1 MGKIKINKDDK
12 ARILLT
18 ELLPYEVPMLFSNE
32 GFYSIIANKK
42 YDKFFDKVK
51 ALSKAPSDNKTKRQ
65 YGIPLNYEI
74 RKSIDGDTRTLSII
88 HPYCQFYF
96 IELFEKYDS
105 LMLHLCA
112 KSPFSLRRISKVAK
126 FYYSPDFVFSE
137 DPHKSAELEVE
148 PEILDEE
155 TKFVKSYFTYQPI
168 DLIYKF
174 YERNEFQ
181 RLEQRF
187 NYLMEFDISKCFY
200 HIYTHSITWAV
211 KDKESAKRNSKE
223 TSFENSF
230 DKVMQLAN
238 YNETNGI
245 VVGPEIS
252 RVFAEIILQQVDI
265 NVLAKLEKT
274 LKFGV
279 DFEIRRYVD
288 DYFVFSNDEKVL
300 QLIKKTFQAELT
312 FYKLYLNPT
321 KGETKTAPFITNI
334 TVGKRELKHLL
345 NNLYDSLFDVKQ
357 QPVEGGEPVKVTYI
371 KQLRRPYSISQN
383 FIKDFQCIVK
393 RNELTYDILSKDI
406 IRFFKSKIVKIL
418 KDDKLAKDKDVFE
431 NLFLMLFD
439 ILFYGYSLNINSN
452 TTFKLAQ
459 VIILVCKFLEKK
471 EPELRHSIF
480 SKIAKEADFVLT
492 NFHRKSKH
500 NETNIET
507 LNLLIALKKLDESYL
522 FSEKRLKELFG
533 VNDDKTNLSKLN
545 YFHIVTL
552 LYYIENKPAFNKFKS
567 EIEETVITL
576 FINDDDPF
584 SKSEFT
590 MLFFDFICCPF
601 VSEKSK
607 RKLIREAKYCKNG
620 DSNAII
626 DNIIKEIAD
635 QVKWFMDW
643 DIDIDLERVLKK
655 KEWGSS
661 Y

>member
-1 MGKIKINKDDK
+1 MGKVKINKDDK

-32 GFYSIIANKK
+32 GFYSIVSNKK
-42 YDKFFDKVK
+42 FDKFFNKIK
-51 ALSKAPSDNKTKRQ
+51 ELSKAPSDGKTKRQ
-65 YGIPLNYEI
+65 YGIPFNYEI
-74 RKSIDGDTRTLSII
+74 RKSIDGETRTLSII
-88 HPYCQFYF
+88 HPYCQYYF

-112 KSPFSLRRISKVAK
+112 KSPFSLRKISKIAK
-126 FYYSPDFVFSE
+126 FYYSPEFVFAE
-137 DPHKSAELEVE
+137 DSLKNAELEVE
-148 PEILDEE
+148 PEVLDEE
-155 TKFVKSYFTYQPI
+155 TKFIKSYFTYQPI

-174 YERNEFQ
+174 YERNDYQ

-230 DKVMQLAN
+230 DKIMQLAN

-265 NVLAKLEKT
+265 NVLAKLEET

-279 DFEIRRYVD
+279 DFEVRRYVD
-288 DYFVFSNDEKVL
+288 DYFVFSNDEKIL
-300 QLIKKTFQAELT
+300 EQIKKTFKNELT
-312 FYKLYLNPT
+312 FYKLYLNST
-321 KGETKTAPFITNI
+321 KGATKTTPFITNI
-334 TVGKRELKHLL
+334 AVGKRELRHLL
-345 NNLYDSLFDVKQ
+345 NSLYESLFETEVNIFFG
-357 QPVEGGEPVKVTYI
+357 EGIEKTKRI
-371 KQLRRPYSISQN
+371 KTIRRPYSISQN

-393 RNELTYDILSKDI
+393 RNDLTYDTLSKDI
-406 IRFFKSKIVKIL
+406 IRFFKGKIVRIL

-431 NLFLMLFD
+431 NFLLMLFD

-452 TTFKLAQ
+452 TTFKLSQ
-459 VIILVCKFLEKK
+459 VIILICKFLDKQEADI
-471 EPELRHSIF
+471 RHTIF
-480 SKIAKEADFVLT
+480 TKIARESDFVLI
-492 NFHRKSKH
+492 NFHRKSKN

-533 VNDDKTNLSKLN
+533 ITEIKDYGKLN

-552 LYYIENKPAFNKFKS
+552 LYYIDIKPAFYNFKL
-567 EIEETVITL
+567 EIEEAVIKR
-576 FINDDDPF
+576 FKDDYDPF

-601 VSEKSK
+601 VEPKSK
-607 RKLIREAKYCKNG
+607 RKLIRSAKYCING
-620 DSNAII
+620 DSNAIV
-626 DNIIKEIAD
+626 DNLIKDITD
-635 QVKWFMDW
+635 QIKWFMDW